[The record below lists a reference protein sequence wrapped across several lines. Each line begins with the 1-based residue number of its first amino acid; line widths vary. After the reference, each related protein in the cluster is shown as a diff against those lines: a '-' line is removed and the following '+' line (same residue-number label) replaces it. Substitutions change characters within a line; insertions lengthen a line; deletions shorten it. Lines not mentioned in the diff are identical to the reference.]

1 MNRQY
6 TTVKF
11 TVSGRVQGVFF
22 RKHTASKAQSLGL
35 TGWVRNTPSGT
46 VEGAFEYEQ
55 SSKDKAEQFMHWL
68 RNVGS
73 PNCRIDGCFFEEE
86 AVSAEEMRFD
96 DFQIVR

>member
-22 RKHTASKAQSLGL
+22 RKHTASKAQSLRL

-96 DFQIVR
+96 DFKIVR